1 MISVREKSLKVLAIL
16 ETVEATLG
24 CPAFVSFNAKKLKGS
39 LIRLPERD
47 EINPETSEV
56 LVVEFYNKML

>member
-1 MISVREKSLKVLAIL
+1 MSSIRII
-16 ETVEATLG
+16 
-24 CPAFVSFNAKKLKGS
+24 AKKLKGS